1 MNNDKHFWW
10 ICAGIIVRLKLLKIE
25 EILHKL
31 QFKLDLSAE
40 ISIKSWP
47 TWPSPALNH
56 KSKSIPRSKVFPVS
70 PYFPFACS
78 LMLSLDLMR
87 ADFLDYACLPL
98 PDFSLPMPP
107 PLDRPFIPPLIS
119 CKQPCPPLAALSQLC
134 FSPPRSPPQP
144 LRSLHAQSGQRAQ
157 AGESAAISTT
167 CCWPIFYQNT
177 EPPCRQA

>member
-10 ICAGIIVRLKLLKIE
+10 ICDGIIVRLKLLKIE

-87 ADFLDYACLPL
+87 ADFLDYALPAPPRFLLANARPLDL
-98 PDFSLPMPP
+98 PFMPP
-107 PLDRPFIPPLIS
+107 
-119 CKQPCPPLAALSQLC
+119 
-134 FSPPRSPPQP
+134 
-144 LRSLHAQSGQRAQ
+144 
-157 AGESAAISTT
+157 
-167 CCWPIFYQNT
+167 
-177 EPPCRQA
+177 

>member
-10 ICAGIIVRLKLLKIE
+10 ICDGIIVRLKLLKIE

-78 LMLSLDLMR
+78 FMLSLDLMR
-87 ADFLDYACLPL
+87 QIPWTMTCLPL
-98 PDFSLPMPP
+98 PEFPLPMLA
-107 PLDRPFIPPLIS
+107 PLDRPFMPPLIS
-119 CKQPCPPLAALSQLC
+119 CKQLFPALPAPLVPCAFTLPAPL
-134 FSPPRSPPQP
+134 
-144 LRSLHAQSGQRAQ
+144 
-157 AGESAAISTT
+157 I
-167 CCWPIFYQNT
+167 
-177 EPPCRQA
+177 